1 MGETW
6 RPNVTSYTRTCLGLR
21 RVDDFI
27 PGATS
32 VGKSLVRDSSSI
44 TCGMLRVS
52 LCILIMATVLIIALR
67 LNRILRRVRSSFYS
81 FAKRIITW
89 SNGQKRWET

>member
-27 PGATS
+27 PGAIS
-32 VGKSLVRDSSSI
+32 VGKSLEKDSSSI
-44 TCGMLRVS
+44 TYGMLRVS
-52 LCILIMATVLIIALR
+52 LCILIMATVLIIALI
-67 LNRILRRVRSSFYS
+67 LNRIFVKVYNSFSYCVGH
-81 FAKRIITW
+81 IITW